1 MKNQPPGRVP
11 PALSLL
17 LRACVGCIGT
27 MGTVGIVGTAGCA
40 SEPRT
45 ITVEVVPG
53 HETGAFQ
60 EDPPVARIEVTAAAV
75 EGDVA
80 VSASAAPGGALDFGE
95 IPADRAYTFEV
106 RGLDAGGAT
115 VVRGRSASGIDLA
128 SVPGEVLRLFAQRT
142 GRWARP
148 PGGLAA
154 SRVGAP
160 GAALAERYLFLTGG
174 AAVAGAAS
182 GDVDPARLDA
192 YDLAGWGGS
201 ASSGALPRAARSLVV
216 RGDLL
221 LAIDG
226 DGATWTDLLAGQS
239 VEAPLPAGLGSFAE
253 VAGGRT
259 VEATDGR
266 SFVVGAARAGEPAG
280 APGQPSDAVLVVG
293 ADRALSV
300 ARLRHARAGAA
311 AVWVEG
317 LGLVVAGGSAEGA
330 GVEVLGDGAT
340 AFLPRQFP
348 PDAAHGAGAAVIGPG
363 EIALVGGVEG
373 DAPAPTRRLAPGCAS
388 GCAAAE
394 VAGAALPA
402 AVVDV
407 AAFALPGGRV
417 LAVGSEAGDGGLT
430 RSFLVDVA
438 AAGVEE
444 LPLREPR
451 RGATAVPAPNGTL
464 ALLGGFDPEGAP
476 VLAIETFFP
485 E

>member
-1 MKNQPPGRVP
+1 MKTQPPGRAL
-11 PALSLL
+11 PALGLL
-17 LRACVGCIGT
+17 LLGGVGC
-27 MGTVGIVGTAGCA
+27 VGCA

-60 EDPPVARIEVTAAAV
+60 EDPPVARVEVTAATI

-80 VSASAAPGGALDFGE
+80 VSAWAAPGGALDFGE
-95 IPADRAYTFEV
+95 IPEERAYTFEV

-115 VVRGRSASGIDLA
+115 VARGRSASGIYLA
-128 SVPGEVLRLFAQRT
+128 ALSGEVLPLFAQRT

-160 GAALAERYLFLTGG
+160 GAALAERYLILTGG
-174 AAVAGAAS
+174 AAVASADAVAGE
-182 GDVDPARLDA
+182 VDPARLDA
-192 YDLAGWGGS
+192 YDIAGWGGS

-221 LAIDG
+221 LAID
-226 DGATWTDLLAGQS
+226 DEGATWTDLVAGQS
-239 VEAPLPAGLGSFAE
+239 AEAALPMGLGSFAE

-259 VEATDGR
+259 IEATDGR
-266 SFVVGAARAGEPAG
+266 SFVVGAARAGEPAE

-293 ADRALSV
+293 ADLTLSV

-317 LGLVVAGGSAEGA
+317 VGLVVAGGSAEGA

-340 AFLPRQFP
+340 AFLPRAFP
-348 PDAAHGAGAAVIGPG
+348 PDAAHGAGAAVTGPG
-363 EIALVGGVEG
+363 EIALIGGVQG
-373 DAPAPTRRLAPGCAS
+373 GAPAPTRRLAPGCAAS
-388 GCAAAE
+388 CAAAE

-430 RSFLVDVA
+430 RSFVVDVA
-438 AAGVEE
+438 AAQVEE

-464 ALLGGFDPEGAP
+464 ALLGGVHPDGAP
-476 VLAIETFFP
+476 ALTIETFFP

>member
-1 MKNQPPGRVP
+1 MKTQSPGRAL
-11 PALSLL
+11 PALGLL
-17 LRACVGCIGT
+17 LLGCV
-27 MGTVGIVGTAGCA
+27 GCA

-60 EDPPVARIEVTAAAV
+60 EDPPVARVEVTAAAI
-75 EGDVA
+75 EGDVT

-115 VVRGRSASGIDLA
+115 VARGRSASGIHLA
-128 SVPGEVLRLFAQRT
+128 ALSGEVLSLFAQRT
-142 GRWARP
+142 GRWSRP

-160 GAALAERYLFLTGG
+160 GAALAERYLILTGG
-174 AAVAGAAS
+174 GAAAVSAAAGE
-182 GDVDPARLDA
+182 VDPARIDA
-192 YDLAGWGGS
+192 YDIAGWGGS
-201 ASSGALPRAARSLVV
+201 ASSGALPRAALSLVV

-221 LAIDG
+221 LAID
-226 DGATWTDLLAGQS
+226 DEGATWTDLVAGQS
-239 VEAPLPAGLGSFAE
+239 AEAALPMGLGSFAE

-259 VEATDGR
+259 IEATDGR
-266 SFVVGAARAGEPAG
+266 SFVVGAARAGEPAE

-293 ADRALSV
+293 VDLTLSV

-317 LGLVVAGGSAEGA
+317 VGLVVAGGSAEGA

-340 AFLPRQFP
+340 AFLPRAFP
-348 PDAAHGAGAAVIGPG
+348 PDAARGAGAAVTGPG
-363 EIALVGGVEG
+363 EIALVGGVQG
-373 DAPAPTRRLAPGCAS
+373 GAPAPTRRLAPGCAAS
-388 GCAAAE
+388 CAAVE

-430 RSFLVDVA
+430 RSFAVDVA
-438 AAGVEE
+438 AAQIEE

-464 ALLGGFDPEGAP
+464 ALLGGVHPDGAP
-476 VLAIETFFP
+476 ALAIETFFP

>member
-1 MKNQPPGRVP
+1 MKTPPPERVL
-11 PALSLL
+11 PALGLL
-17 LRACVGCIGT
+17 LRGCVACIGCVVH
-27 MGTVGIVGTAGCA
+27 VGLLGCA

-53 HETGAFQ
+53 HEAGAFQ

-95 IPADRAYTFEV
+95 IPAERAYTFEV
-106 RGLDAGGAT
+106 RGLDAAGAT
-115 VVRGRSASGIDLA
+115 VVRGRSASGIYLP

-148 PGGLAA
+148 PGGIAA

-160 GAALAERYLFLTGG
+160 GGVLAERYLFLTGG
-174 AAVAGAAS
+174 AAAGAAA
-182 GDVDPARLDA
+182 GDVDPGRLDA

-201 ASSGALPRAARSLVV
+201 ASSSALPRAARSLVV
-216 RGDLL
+216 RGDVL

-226 DGATWTDLLAGQS
+226 EGATWTDLLAGQS
-239 VEAPLPAGLGSFAE
+239 AEASLPTGLGSFAE

-259 VEATDGR
+259 VEAADGR
-266 SFVVGAARAGEPAG
+266 SFVVGGARAGEPSG

-293 ADRALSV
+293 ADRTLSV

-340 AFLPRQFP
+340 AFLPRPFP
-348 PDAAHGAGAAVIGPG
+348 PDATHGAGAAVTGPG

-373 DAPAPTRRLAPGCAS
+373 GAAAPTRRLAPGCAAS
-388 GCAAAE
+388 CAAVE

-430 RSFLVDVA
+430 RSFVADVA
-438 AAGVEE
+438 AAQVEE

-464 ALLGGFDPEGAP
+464 ALLGGVHPEGTPA
-476 VLAIETFFP
+476 LAIETFFP

>member
-1 MKNQPPGRVP
+1 MKTHPGRAL
-11 PALSLL
+11 PAPGLL
-17 LRACVGCIGT
+17 LLGYVGC
-27 MGTVGIVGTAGCA
+27 VGCA

-60 EDPPVARIEVTAAAV
+60 EDPPVARVEVTAAAI
-75 EGDVA
+75 EGDVT
-80 VSASAAPGGALDFGE
+80 VSARAAPGGALDFGE
-95 IPADRAYTFEV
+95 IPEDRAYTFEV
-106 RGLDAGGAT
+106 RGLDAAGAT
-115 VVRGRSASGIDLA
+115 VARGRSASGIYLA
-128 SVPGEVLRLFAQRT
+128 ALSGEVLPLFAQRT

-148 PGGLAA
+148 PDGLAA

-160 GAALAERYLFLTGG
+160 GAALAERYLILTGG
-174 AAVAGAAS
+174 AAVAGAAA
-182 GDVDPARLDA
+182 GAVDPARLDA
-192 YDLAGWGGS
+192 YDIALWGGS

-221 LAIDG
+221 LAID
-226 DGATWTDLLAGQS
+226 DEGATWTDLVAGQS
-239 VEAPLPAGLGSFAE
+239 AEAALPMGLGSFAE

-259 VEATDGR
+259 IEAADGR
-266 SFVVGAARAGEPAG
+266 SFVVGAARAGEPAE

-293 ADRALSV
+293 ADLTLSV

-317 LGLVVAGGSAEGA
+317 VGLVVAGGSAEGA

-340 AFLPRQFP
+340 AFLPRAFP
-348 PDAAHGAGAAVIGPG
+348 PDAARGAGAAVTGPG
-363 EIALVGGVEG
+363 EIALVGGVQG
-373 DAPAPTRRLAPGCAS
+373 DAPAPTRRLAPGCAAS
-388 GCAAAE
+388 CAAAE

-417 LAVGSEAGDGGLT
+417 LAVGSEAGDGRQT
-430 RSFLVDVA
+430 RSFVVDVA
-438 AAGVEE
+438 AAQVEE

-464 ALLGGFDPEGAP
+464 ALLGGVLPDGAP
-476 VLAIETFFP
+476 ALTIETFFP